1 MTQKK
6 DNVFE
11 CSAVTRWIEIE
22 ITNYCTMSCLVCPRK
37 QLKSFSFLSFDNF
50 KKVVSLLKEWNYE
63 EIMVCWLWD
72 AFLHKEINEFM
83 EYLFKE
89 IPTINLFFMTK
100 WWAINDNHLEK
111 ILDLKK
117 RGFNV
122 SLTFSVFSLEEKLY
136 NKLTWWNFFS
146 SFINLLK
153 KADKMKINYSMEFM
167 LSLLNI
173 EELNKFKKLAES
185 LNKDYWISLVHNW
198 GWKIEEKI
206 HKKFFN
212 KKDLKGYY
220 TQRNKDDICEV
231 MKYDYLYI
239 DSNWWVH
246 QCSLN
251 SMYKDWYLGDLWQYS
266 LKEFLERKNNVDYKK
281 LCNKCFYFNYKTFI

>member
-1 MTQKK
+1 MNQKK

-11 CSAVTRWIEIE
+11 CSAVTRGIEIE
-22 ITNYCTMSCLVCPRK
+22 ITNYCTMECIVCPRK

-50 KKVVSLLKEWNYE
+50 RKIVSLLKEGNYE
-63 EIMVCWLWD
+63 EIMVCGLGD
-72 AFLHKEINEFM
+72 AFLHKEINDFM

-100 WWAINDNHLEK
+100 GGSIKDFHLEK
-111 ILDLKK
+111 ILSLKE

-136 NKLTWWNFFS
+136 NKLTGGDYYANFM
-146 SFINLLK
+146 NLLK
-153 KADKMKINYSMEFM
+153 KANKMNINYSMEFM

-173 EELNKFKKLAES
+173 KELNGFIKLAKS
-185 LNKDYWISLVHNW
+185 LNKDYGISLVHNW
-198 GWKIEEKI
+198 GGIINKKIHNQFFDEEK
-206 HKKFFN
+206 
-212 KKDLKGYY
+212 LKGYFI
-220 TQRNKDDICEV
+220 RRKENDLCEV

-239 DSNWWVH
+239 NSNGGVY

-251 SMYKDWYLGDLWQYS
+251 ELYETGYLGEIGQYS
-266 LKEFLERKNNVDYKK
+266 LKEFLEKKNNLDYLK
-281 LCNKCFYFNYKTFI
+281 LCNKCFYFNYKTFN